1 MILVTVGT
9 EQYPFN
15 SLMKWVDLLIQ
26 NGLIGREEEVVVQY
40 GTSTFLP
47 DGARVYR
54 LLPEWQ
60 FRELVE
66 RARVVIAHC
75 GEGTVMLL
83 QSLRKPFVVV
93 PRTKQFGEHVD
104 DHQIEMADAL
114 ERQGIPV
121 ARSAGALAQFLASP
135 TLSIG
140 NLQDYEDESELCEVL
155 ADYYPSDR
163 YAKVLMVCSSGG
175 HFKYAQSLRPFLDH
189 FAHTSWVTFRSG
201 TTESQLQDINGNI
214 HWAFSPTNRNIP
226 NLVRNLWLA
235 AQVVHRERPDL
246 TITTG
251 AGVGVPFLLIAK
263 LLCGSKTVFVESK
276 TRLQDVSLS
285 AKLLK
290 VCGALSR
297 LVVRSAHLANR
308 YPRSLCVAA
317 PELETVAPTMM
328 ATQSQS
334 QSQDVLALGKTLL
347 VTAPPSLDQG
357 NLTLVVRMLFKR
369 HSQAEKLVLDLRRVE
384 TWQPSDLDVLIRS
397 SILVKSFGGSLVLWS
412 VPEAAKASLASLEA
426 QNLFQVEQ
434 SAARSRISQKP
445 AVDRSLRG
453 RILHRLTA
461 SLEPT
466 PTVAAPNTINPYDYE
481 MPLGL
486 LLQQAGLLSAEQVAE
501 VLTIQEQ
508 VQCPRFGEV
517 LIEQDWIKPETVDFF
532 ADVLPEL
539 HGQPR
544 QPIGEYL
551 RQAGLMD
558 EAAIATTLAH
568 QRSHLHKPHK
578 RFGEIA
584 AELGFVAQQTVNFLL
599 ESIADHYPKM
609 PIGFT
614 LQRAGLISPEQLVQ
628 VREIQAQSRHV
639 LFGEV
644 LVERGW
650 LSQQTVEFFAERLP
664 KLVNLRDQLPESHY
678 LELSGLVDPDSLA
691 LLTQEQRQTN
701 LSLFDL
707 AVHRGVLAEA
717 TAEFL
722 RDLLGL
728 PPSRRRSVKRLTAPT
743 KKGVHRP
750 LAIEA

>member
-15 SLMKWVDLLIQ
+15 SLMKWVDLLIR
-26 NGLIGREEEVVVQY
+26 NGLIGRDEEVVVQY

-135 TLSIG
+135 TLSMG
-140 NLQDYEDESELCEVL
+140 TLQDYEDESELCDVL

-201 TTESQLQDINGNI
+201 TTESQLQDIGGNI

-226 NLVRNLWLA
+226 NLIRNLWLA
-235 AQVVHRERPDL
+235 VQVIHRERPDL
-246 TITTG
+246 AITTG

-263 LLCGSKTVFVESK
+263 WLCGSRTVFVESK
-276 TRLQDVSLS
+276 TRLQDLSLS

-290 VCGALSR
+290 ACGSLSR
-297 LVVRSAHLANR
+297 LVVRSPQLASR
-308 YPRSLCVAA
+308 YPRSLCVAS
-317 PELETVAPTMM
+317 PESDNVDPAMVTA
-328 ATQSQS
+328 ASQA
-334 QSQDVLALGKTLL
+334 QDILALGKTLL
-347 VTAPPSLDQG
+347 VTAPPALDQG
-357 NLTLVVRMLFKR
+357 DLTLVVRMLFKR

-384 TWQPSDLDVLIRS
+384 TWRPNDLDVLIRS
-397 SILVKSFGGSLVLWS
+397 SILVKSFGASLVLWS
-412 VPEAAKASLASLEA
+412 VPEAAKASLAPLEV
-426 QNLFQVEQ
+426 QKLFRVEQ
-434 SAARSRISQKP
+434 SATRSRISPKP
-445 AVDRSLRG
+445 AVERSLRG
-453 RILHRLTA
+453 RILHRLMA
-461 SLEPT
+461 SLEPA

-486 LLQQAGLLSAEQVAE
+486 LLQQAGLLSAHQVAE
-501 VLTIQEQ
+501 ALTAQEQ
-508 VQCPRFGEV
+508 AQCPRFGEV
-517 LIEQDWIKPETVDFF
+517 LVERDWLKPQTVDFF
-532 ADVLPEL
+532 ADVLPRL
-539 HGQPR
+539 HSQPR

-558 EAAIATTLAH
+558 ETAIATTLAH
-568 QRSHLHKPHK
+568 QHSQPQKSHQ

-599 ESIADHYPKM
+599 ESIADHYPQM

-650 LSQQTVEFFAERLP
+650 LSQQTVDFFAERLP

-691 LLTQEQRQTN
+691 LLNQEQRQTN
-701 LSLFDL
+701 QSLFDL
-707 AVHRGVLAEA
+707 AVHRGVLAET

-728 PPSRRRSVKRLTAPT
+728 APSRRRPVARFATSP
-743 KKGVHRP
+743 KKGPRRP
-750 LAIEA
+750 LAVEV

>member
-15 SLMKWVDLLIQ
+15 SLMKWVDLLIR
-26 NGLIGREEEVVVQY
+26 NGLIGRDEEVVVQY

-135 TLSIG
+135 TLSTG

-163 YAKVLMVCSSGG
+163 YAKVLMVCSAGG

-201 TTESQLQDINGNI
+201 TTESQLQDIAGNI

-235 AQVVHRERPDL
+235 VQVVHRERPDL

-276 TRLQDVSLS
+276 TRLQEISLS

-290 VCGALSR
+290 ACGALSR
-297 LVVRSAHLANR
+297 LVVRSVSLADR

-317 PELETVAPTMM
+317 PELDAGPAVVTTH
-328 ATQSQS
+328 SQ
-334 QSQDVLALGKTLL
+334 QQDVLALGKTLL

-357 NLTLVVRMLFKR
+357 DLALVVRMLFKR
-369 HSQAEKLVLDLRRVE
+369 HQQAEKLVLDLRRVE
-384 TWQPSDLDVLIRS
+384 HWGTADLDVLIRS
-397 SILVKSFGGSLVLWS
+397 SILVKSFGASLVLWS
-412 VPEAAKASLASLEA
+412 VPEVAKASLAPLEA
-426 QNLFQVEQ
+426 QQLFRVER
-434 SAARSRISQKP
+434 SAARSRVSQKP
-445 AVDRSLRG
+445 GTERSLRG
-453 RILHRLTA
+453 TILRRLTA
-461 SLEPT
+461 SLEST

-486 LLQQAGLLSAEQVAE
+486 LLQQAGLLSADQVAE
-501 VLTIQEQ
+501 ALTVQEQ
-508 VQCPRFGEV
+508 SQCPRFGEV
-517 LIEQDWIKPETVDFF
+517 LIEQAWIKPETVDFF
-532 ADVLPEL
+532 ADVLPQL

-544 QPIGEYL
+544 RPIGEYL

-558 EAAIATTLAH
+558 EGAIAKTLAH
-568 QRSHLHKPHK
+568 QRNDVHKPHK

-628 VREIQAQSRHV
+628 VREIQAQSHHV

-650 LSQQTVEFFAERLP
+650 LSQQTVDFFAERLP

-691 LLTQEQRQTN
+691 LLKQEQRQN
-701 LSLFDL
+701 NQSLFDL
-707 AVHRGVLAEA
+707 AVYRGVLTET

-722 RDLLGL
+722 RELLGL
-728 PPSRRRSVKRLTAPT
+728 SPSRRRSSPRLVVDS
-743 KKGVHRP
+743 KKAARRP